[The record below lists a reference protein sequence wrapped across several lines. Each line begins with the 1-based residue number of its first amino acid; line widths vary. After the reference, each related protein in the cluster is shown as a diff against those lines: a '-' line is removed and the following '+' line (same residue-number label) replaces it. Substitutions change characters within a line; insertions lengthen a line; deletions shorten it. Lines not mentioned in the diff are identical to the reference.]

1 VGSTAERLRTARLM
15 AAVSP
20 SLLARDVDLEAL
32 ILGCVVAL
40 GPSER
45 NRRFTLYGGDA
56 VHGCPSG
63 IAASAFGKG
72 SPVSRVVVVWAAPME
87 DPPDAFRSAPLG
99 GADLDDPLGL
109 DAYP

>member
-1 VGSTAERLRTARLM
+1 MKFADQIPIIY
-15 AAVSP
+15 AAS
-20 SLLARDVDLEAL
+20 
-32 ILGCVVAL
+32 

-56 VHGCPSG
+56 VHGGPSG

-72 SPVSRVVVVWAAPME
+72 IPVSRVVVVWAAPME